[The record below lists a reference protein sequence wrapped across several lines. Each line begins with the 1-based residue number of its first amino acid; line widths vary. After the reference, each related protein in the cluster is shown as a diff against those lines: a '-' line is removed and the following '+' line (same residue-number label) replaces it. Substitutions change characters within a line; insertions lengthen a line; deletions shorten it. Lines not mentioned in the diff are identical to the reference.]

1 MILRNEKA
9 SAEYTTQNLTR
20 IYCEEGKGVF
30 TVRSNVLGHMQQGG
44 SPSPFDRNL
53 GTELASKATHWMV
66 QVIHGDK
73 LDLVKKNCLF
83 SINKHTVIILNRRF

>member
-20 IYCEEGKGVF
+20 IYTEEGRGVF

-53 GTELASKATHWMV
+53 GTELAAKATHWIV
-66 QVIHGDK
+66 QVILSNMGTQMH
-73 LDLVKKNCLF
+73 
-83 SINKHTVIILNRRF
+83 INKGLK